1 MDYRKFLIAAAMA
14 VTAVPVQAA
23 PVSAAQDAGGRAL
36 ILAPLTLT
44 KIDDLSFGA
53 VVPSA
58 ISGVVVINAATGA
71 RTIAGGVTG
80 VPSDV
85 GQRAY
90 FGGAGSA
97 NQLVFVSVVP
107 PVQLTSTTNPA
118 DSVMVLA
125 LPLEGSPLKTINP
138 VTRSFF
144 FGVGGIILIGANQPE
159 GIYEATFDV
168 TASYQ

>member
-1 MDYRKFLIAAAMA
+1 MGYRKYLIAAAMTA
-14 VTAVPVQAA
+14 AAVPAAAA
-23 PVSAAQDAGGRAL
+23 PISAADDADGSAT

-58 ISGVVVINAATGA
+58 LPGTVTISAATGA
-71 RTIAGGVTG
+71 RTFTGGATP

-85 GQRAY
+85 GNRAY
-90 FGGAGSA
+90 FGGGGSA
-97 NQLVFVSVVP
+97 NQLVLVAVDP
-107 PVQLTSTTNPA
+107 PLELTSTTNPA
-118 DSVMVLA
+118 DKVTVLGM
-125 LPLEGSPLKTINP
+125 PLQGSPLKTIDP

-159 GIYEATFDV
+159 GIYEATFNV
-168 TASYQ
+168 IASYQ